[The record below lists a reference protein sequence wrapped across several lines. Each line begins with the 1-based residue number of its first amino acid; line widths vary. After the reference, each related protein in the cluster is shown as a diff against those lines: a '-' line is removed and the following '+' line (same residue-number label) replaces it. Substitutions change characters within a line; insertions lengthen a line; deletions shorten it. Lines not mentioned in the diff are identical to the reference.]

1 MPDEQKKKAIKGFFA
16 KSKSKGKKK
25 TAVAVKTEGDG
36 DADLNAMLDA
46 DCWGS
51 SAADEQTTPAVGSIS
66 TVYVMRT
73 RGQHYSVRGTD
84 LPCAARLKRV
94 WLGWPH
100 SSAVLRRACWRWLP
114 LALPCTR
121 YALAHPLPNAT
132 GELLQ
137 LLRLAYLRILAQS
150 GSMLWKLRPRW
161 SRLVQT
167 LLASA

>member
-66 TVYVMRT
+66 TVYVMHT
-73 RGQHYSVRGTD
+73 RGQRVSVPCRG
-84 LPCAARLKRV
+84 PCAERLECV
-94 WLGWPH
+94 WLGCHHTQRCAGQACRHWPPP
-100 SSAVLRRACWRWLP
+100 S
-114 LALPCTR
+114 LPCTPCDVA
-121 YALAHPLPNAT
+121 YPLLYAT
-132 GELLQ
+132 GERLQ
-137 LLRLAYLRILAQS
+137 LLRLACLLILAQS
-150 GSMLWKLRPRW
+150 GSMQWKLRLRW